1 MGPVPTGITLSLT
14 RETGQHQFGF
24 DNDISITLSLRF
36 QRVYLEF
43 IFVDKQYL
51 YTWENRCGQLKII

>member
-24 DNDISITLSLRF
+24 DNDISITLSLKTD
-36 QRVYLEF
+36 VYPAHYSIVSDFREF
-43 IFVDKQYL
+43 I
-51 YTWENRCGQLKII
+51 